1 MKRLAFIAGS
11 LIACL
16 PAVVLADADSRT
28 VDCARG
34 ESIGEAL
41 QKKNPDRPLT
51 VVVRGTCMEGV
62 LIDRDDVSLIGDG
75 GSINGSVSVA
85 GAQRVVLA
93 DLAIA
98 NPAGDGVTVTD
109 NASVT
114 IRGNQI
120 NDSAGYGIF
129 VRNGSF
135 ATVNDNEMMRNGV
148 VNTTNIDASGIA
160 VGVGSTVRGRGN
172 KMAENINTGIEV
184 FDNST
189 YRGEGDHI
197 AMRTSAPGRSAVD
210 TYRSGYVDLRS
221 VTVNGPVL
229 VNQQSQ
235 LQVRVVDAPSVITGN
250 ISVSQLSFLRLRAG
264 VQRLSSTL
272 GCNSGPNS
280 FAVCQCDGFPGNICP
295 VVVP

>member
-1 MKRLAFIAGS
+1 MKRSTLVVSLLVACSPAIALG
-11 LIACL
+11 
-16 PAVVLADADSRT
+16 DGDSRT

-34 ESIGEAL
+34 QSIAEAL
-41 QKKNPDRPLT
+41 EKKNPDRPLT

-62 LIDRDDVSLIGDG
+62 VISRDDVSLVGDG
-75 GSINGSVSVA
+75 GSINGSVTVA
-85 GAQRVVLA
+85 GAQRVVIA
-93 DLAIA
+93 DLSIT
-98 NPAGDGVTVTD
+98 NPGGDGVTVTD

-120 NDSAGYGIF
+120 NDSSGYGIF

-135 ATVNDNEMMRNGV
+135 ANVNDNEMMRNGV

-172 KMAENINTGIEV
+172 RMAENINTGIEV

-189 YRGEGDHI
+189 YRGEGDTI
-197 AMRTSAPGRSAVD
+197 AMRISAGRSAVD

-221 VTVNGPVL
+221 VTVNGTML

-250 ISVSQLSFLRLRAG
+250 INVSQLSFLRLRAG
-264 VQRLSSTL
+264 VQRVNSTL

-280 FAVCQCDGFPGNICP
+280 FAVCQCDGFPGNVCP
-295 VVVP
+295 ISLP

>member
-1 MKRLAFIAGS
+1 L
-11 LIACL
+11 LIACS
-16 PAVVLADADSRT
+16 PAVALGDGDSRI

-34 ESIGEAL
+34 HSIAEAL
-41 QKKNPDRPLT
+41 EKKNPDRPLT

-62 LIDRDDVSLIGDG
+62 VISRDDVSLVGDG
-75 GSINGSVSVA
+75 GSINGSVTVA
-85 GAQRVVLA
+85 GAQRVVIA
-93 DLAIA
+93 DLSIT
-98 NPAGDGVTVTD
+98 NPGGDGVTVTD

-120 NDSAGYGIF
+120 NDSSGYGIF

-135 ATVNDNEMMRNGV
+135 ANVNDNEMMRNGV

-172 KMAENINTGIEV
+172 RMAENINTGIEV

-189 YRGEGDHI
+189 YRGEGDTI
-197 AMRTSAPGRSAVD
+197 AMRISAGRSAVD

-221 VTVNGPVL
+221 VTVNGTML

-250 ISVSQLSFLRLRAG
+250 INVSQLSFLRLRAG
-264 VQRLSSTL
+264 VQRVNSTL

-280 FAVCQCDGFPGNICP
+280 FAVCQCDGFPGNVCP
-295 VVVP
+295 ISLP